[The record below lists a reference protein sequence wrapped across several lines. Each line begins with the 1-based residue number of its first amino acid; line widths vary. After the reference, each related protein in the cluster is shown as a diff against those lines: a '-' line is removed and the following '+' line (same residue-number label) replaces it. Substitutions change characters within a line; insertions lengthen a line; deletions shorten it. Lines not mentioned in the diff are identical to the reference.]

1 VSTVLPALQ
10 AMLTGRNEPTLLVKK
25 AWEKVD
31 MAVLKVN
38 TTGLLADTPVA
49 PLVGLTDT
57 IVGCAQSW
65 LEQVSDRIN
74 KSPETRWTRR
84 NKG

>member
-1 VSTVLPALQ
+1 
-10 AMLTGRNEPTLLVKK
+10 VKK

-57 IVGCAQSW
+57 IVGCA
-65 LEQVSDRIN
+65 
-74 KSPETRWTRR
+74 
-84 NKG
+84 

>member
-57 IVGCAQSW
+57 IVGCA
-65 LEQVSDRIN
+65 
-74 KSPETRWTRR
+74 
-84 NKG
+84 